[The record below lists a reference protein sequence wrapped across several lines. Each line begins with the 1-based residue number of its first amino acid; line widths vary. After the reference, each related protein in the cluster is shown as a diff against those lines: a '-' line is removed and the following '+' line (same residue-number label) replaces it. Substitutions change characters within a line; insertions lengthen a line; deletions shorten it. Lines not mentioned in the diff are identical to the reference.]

1 MDPALA
7 AGTATAAAALLAGS
21 AHLGWRR
28 FLGPPP
34 PGLPAVLAYHKVGTP
49 ELGGTWCTR
58 RQFAAHL
65 EALLAAGYGGID
77 TDTFAA
83 RLAAVIAAPAP
94 APPGQRRPLPA
105 SGRSDA
111 AVQPAA
117 RREVLLTFDDAFAS
131 FAEQAWPE
139 LQSRRFPVLLFVIS
153 GFVGQRARWDLPLP
167 GRRRPHLDWRG
178 LRDLAAL
185 GVEFGSHSAQHRDLR
200 RLPDAVL
207 QQELAGSRQQLED
220 GLGVGVRAISYPF
233 GRCDARVVAAAA
245 AAGYRLG
252 FAMCPSGAQ
261 APHPLALRRYGVYV
275 IDSPRAVLDKVDPRR
290 HLFWVQDLLTR
301 GISAV
306 AGIAAA
312 ASVARDPS
320 P

>member
-7 AGTATAAAALLAGS
+7 AGTAAAAAALLGAS

-28 FLGPPP
+28 YLGPPP

-65 EALLAAGYGGID
+65 DALRGAGVRGID

-83 RLAAVIAAPAP
+83 RLEAVIAAHAATESAP
-94 APPGQRRPLPA
+94 RRAA
-105 SGRSDA
+105 SEGGA
-111 AVQPAA
+111 AS
-117 RREVLLTFDDAFAS
+117 EVLLTFDDAFAS
-131 FAEQAWPE
+131 FAEHAWPE
-139 LQSRRFPVLLFVIS
+139 LQVRRHPVLLFVIS
-153 GFVGQRARWDLPLP
+153 DFVGQRARWDLPLP
-167 GRRRPHLDWRG
+167 GRRRPHLDWPS
-178 LRDLAAL
+178 LRALAAA

-200 RLPDAVL
+200 RLTDAAL

-220 GLGVGVRAISYPF
+220 ALGVGVRTVSYPF
-233 GRCDARVVAAAA
+233 GRCDERVIAAAG

-252 FAMCPSGAQ
+252 FAMCPPGPP
-261 APHPLALRRYGVYV
+261 APPRPLALRRYGVYV
-275 IDSPRAVLDKVDPRR
+275 IDPPSAVLDKVDPRR
-290 HLFWVQDLLTR
+290 RLFWVQDLVTR

-306 AGIAAA
+306 AGLAAA
-312 ASVARDPS
+312 ASVARDRT
-320 P
+320 